1 MGSGQSARKLTINN
15 EEIGVIEISES
26 VVERLTQKMS
36 ETNVTN
42 EVRAATEPS
51 SKKTSQLSQS
61 GDIPVNAGYPVYHPQ
76 LTLSALQIQ
85 QQNEEEFRKQ
95 DNYWQ
100 RRLQKL
106 EQKHSEINDII
117 NAEYKKAAEIYIGD
131 KKGVNIHDTIQPC
144 KNSSEKVFQCF
155 QDHPKEILK
164 CSTLVEEFSNCV
176 DQRRARVIAAR
187 C

>member
-42 EVRAATEPS
+42 EVRSAIEPS

-61 GDIPVNAGYPVYHPQ
+61 GDISVNSGYPVYHPQ

-100 RRLQKL
+100 RRLQNL

-117 NAEYKKAAEIYIGD
+117 NAEYKKAAEIYIGGMH
-131 KKGVNIHDTIQPC
+131 KLVTLFC
-144 KNSSEKVFQCF
+144 K
-155 QDHPKEILK
+155 IL
-164 CSTLVEEFSNCV
+164 
-176 DQRRARVIAAR
+176 
-187 C
+187 